1 MGVLTSISRGLEAVS
16 TPLGVLPDMVY
27 AAAAVSFLLLLIVYV
42 FVTPSWREKKRKRG
56 RAICVWLMFAIYVLL
71 ILAVTILGKRSGDS
85 AVDMGIFTGSWV
97 METLVKV
104 AAGTVAF
111 VPSGALI
118 MILMKGKYQAAKSM
132 GASFALALCVEIL
145 QLVLKTGVFD
155 LGNLLFHTIGAGIGI
170 VLVIFWKYAFSRKSA
185 FSYAMRLMLSI
196 LIVLMLLETAAFG
209 AYHVLRTTGQEHMDE
224 NISVAENQ
232 MISKNTDGS
241 DAKVSSDPDVI
252 WYNGK
257 AYRYNHD
264 LVTMLVMGIDQESD
278 TIEEKDDVSG
288 ESGQADTIFLM
299 VMDKSKDEI
308 KMISISRDTMTQIKT
323 FDYKGNYLGKSKNHL
338 GLAYSFGD
346 GKVTSCQY
354 MVDAVSNLFYGMPI
368 NGYVALNMNAVAMIN
383 DAVGG
388 VTVTVPEDMT
398 QVDPSFAEGAA
409 VTLTGDQALKFTRY
423 RDTEKDFS
431 NNSRMERQKQYLVN
445 FMGQAVKAMKADMGL
460 PVSLY
465 QSLTDDMV
473 TNLSLDRS
481 VYLATE
487 AIDMHFTADGIVSL
501 KAKSKK
507 GSVYDEVYV
516 DDDALYDLIIQTFYT
531 EEQSEG
537 ESFCGFIHK
546 ENMPGRLMK
555 KCSSRIPRNGRPIR
569 RSQRNNPR
577 QRKKRRSW
585 TFRWILRPYTRK
597 IRTFMRGSRY
607 RERISTIRLYRTA
620 RIIRTI

>member
-42 FVTPSWREKKRKRG
+42 FVTPSWREKKRKCG

-85 AVDMGIFTGSWV
+85 AVDMGIFTGSWM
-97 METLVKV
+97 METLIKV
-104 AAGTVAF
+104 AAGTFAF

-170 VLVIFWKYAFSRKSA
+170 VFVIVWKYAFSRKSA

-445 FMGQAVKAMKADMGL
+445 FMGQAVKAMKSDMGL

-537 ESFCGFIHK
+537 ESK
-546 ENMPGRLMK
+546 
-555 KCSSRIPRNGRPIR
+555 
-569 RSQRNNPR
+569 
-577 QRKKRRSW
+577 
-585 TFRWILRPYTRK
+585 
-597 IRTFMRGSRY
+597 
-607 RERISTIRLYRTA
+607 
-620 RIIRTI
+620 

>member
-27 AAAAVSFLLLLIVYV
+27 AAAAASFLLLLIVYV

-56 RAICVWLMFAIYVLL
+56 RIICVWLMFAIYVLL

-111 VPSGALI
+111 VPLGALI

-170 VLVIFWKYAFSRKSA
+170 VFVIVWKYAFSRKSA

-288 ESGQADTIFLM
+288 ESGQADSIFLM

-346 GKVTSCQY
+346 GKVTMLSVHGGCCLQP
-354 MVDAVSNLFYGMPI
+354 VLWNAV

-431 NNSRMERQKQYLVN
+431 NNSRMERQETVPCEFYGTGGEGDERGYESSSQ
-445 FMGQAVKAMKADMGL
+445 
-460 PVSLY
+460 P
-465 QSLTDDMV
+465 
-473 TNLSLDRS
+473 LS
-481 VYLATE
+481 
-487 AIDMHFTADGIVSL
+487 
-501 KAKSKK
+501 
-507 GSVYDEVYV
+507 
-516 DDDALYDLIIQTFYT
+516 
-531 EEQSEG
+531 
-537 ESFCGFIHK
+537 ESYG
-546 ENMPGRLMK
+546 
-555 KCSSRIPRNGRPIR
+555 
-569 RSQRNNPR
+569 
-577 QRKKRRSW
+577 
-585 TFRWILRPYTRK
+585 
-597 IRTFMRGSRY
+597 
-607 RERISTIRLYRTA
+607 
-620 RIIRTI
+620 

>member
-1 MGVLTSISRGLEAVS
+1 MEEQKQAEQQWNKIRRERINILKEA
-16 TPLGVLPDMVY
+16 
-27 AAAAVSFLLLLIVYV
+27 
-42 FVTPSWREKKRKRG
+42 PSE
-56 RAICVWLMFAIYVLL
+56 
-71 ILAVTILGKRSGDS
+71 
-85 AVDMGIFTGSWV
+85 
-97 METLVKV
+97 ETLVKV

-111 VPSGALI
+111 VPLGVLI

-170 VLVIFWKYAFSRKSA
+170 VFVIVWKYAFSRKSA

-288 ESGQADTIFLM
+288 ESGQADSIFLM

-431 NNSRMERQKQYLVN
+431 NNSRMERQKQYFVN
-445 FMGQAVKAMKADMGL
+445 FMGQAVKAMKEDMSL

-487 AIDMHFTADGIVSL
+487 AMDMHFTADGIVSL

-537 ESFCGFIHK
+537 ESK
-546 ENMPGRLMK
+546 
-555 KCSSRIPRNGRPIR
+555 
-569 RSQRNNPR
+569 
-577 QRKKRRSW
+577 
-585 TFRWILRPYTRK
+585 
-597 IRTFMRGSRY
+597 
-607 RERISTIRLYRTA
+607 
-620 RIIRTI
+620 

>member
-1 MGVLTSISRGLEAVS
+1 MGGLTSISRALESIS
-16 TPLGVLPDMVY
+16 TPLGVLPNMVY
-27 AAAAVSFLLLLIVYV
+27 AAAAASILLLLIVYA
-42 FVTPSWREKKRKRG
+42 FVAPSWREKKKKRA
-56 RAICVWLMFAIYVLL
+56 RVICVWLMFAVYVLL

-85 AVDMGIFTGSWV
+85 AVDMGIFTGSWA
-97 METLVKV
+97 METLAKV
-104 AAGTVAF
+104 AAGTIAF
-111 VPSGALI
+111 LPLGALI
-118 MILMKGKYQAAKSM
+118 MILMRGKYQAAKSM
-132 GASFALALCVEIL
+132 GASFAFALSVEIL

-170 VLVIFWKYAFSRKSA
+170 AFVIGWKYAFSQKGAS
-185 FSYAMRLMLSI
+185 FYALRTALII
-196 LIVLMLLETAAFG
+196 LIVLILLGTGAFA

-224 NISVAENQ
+224 NISAAENQ
-232 MISKNTDGS
+232 MMSRNSDGS

-264 LVTMLVMGIDQESD
+264 LVTLLVMGVDQQSAA
-278 TIEEKDDVSG
+278 IEEKDDVSG

-368 NGYVALNMNAVAMIN
+368 NGYVALNMNAVSVIN

-409 VTLTGDQALKFTRY
+409 VTLTGDQALKFMRY

-445 FMGQAVKAMKADMGL
+445 FMGQAVKAMRADMGL

-465 QSLTDDMV
+465 QSLTDEMV

-487 AIDMHFTADGIVSL
+487 AMDMHLTADGIVSL

-537 ESFCGFIHK
+537 ESK
-546 ENMPGRLMK
+546 
-555 KCSSRIPRNGRPIR
+555 
-569 RSQRNNPR
+569 
-577 QRKKRRSW
+577 
-585 TFRWILRPYTRK
+585 
-597 IRTFMRGSRY
+597 
-607 RERISTIRLYRTA
+607 
-620 RIIRTI
+620 

>member
-27 AAAAVSFLLLLIVYV
+27 AVAAASFLLLLIVYV
-42 FVTPSWREKKRKRG
+42 FVTPSWREKRRKRG

-85 AVDMGIFTGSWV
+85 AVDMGIFTGSW
-97 METLVKV
+97 MLETLVKV

-111 VPSGALI
+111 VPSGALN

-445 FMGQAVKAMKADMGL
+445 FMGQAVKAMKSDMGL

-487 AIDMHFTADGIVSL
+487 AMDMHFTADGIVSL

-537 ESFCGFIHK
+537 ESK
-546 ENMPGRLMK
+546 
-555 KCSSRIPRNGRPIR
+555 
-569 RSQRNNPR
+569 
-577 QRKKRRSW
+577 
-585 TFRWILRPYTRK
+585 
-597 IRTFMRGSRY
+597 
-607 RERISTIRLYRTA
+607 
-620 RIIRTI
+620 

>member
-1 MGVLTSISRGLEAVS
+1 
-16 TPLGVLPDMVY
+16 
-27 AAAAVSFLLLLIVYV
+27 
-42 FVTPSWREKKRKRG
+42 
-56 RAICVWLMFAIYVLL
+56 
-71 ILAVTILGKRSGDS
+71 
-85 AVDMGIFTGSWV
+85 
-97 METLVKV
+97 
-104 AAGTVAF
+104 
-111 VPSGALI
+111 
-118 MILMKGKYQAAKSM
+118 
-132 GASFALALCVEIL
+132 
-145 QLVLKTGVFD
+145 
-155 LGNLLFHTIGAGIGI
+155 
-170 VLVIFWKYAFSRKSA
+170 
-185 FSYAMRLMLSI
+185 MLSI

-368 NGYVALNMNAVAMIN
+368 NGYVALNMNAVGMIN

-398 QVDPSFAEGAA
+398 QVDPSFAEGAT

-431 NNSRMERQKQYLVN
+431 GVDTVE
-445 FMGQAVKAMKADMGL
+445 AVIG
-460 PVSLY
+460 
-465 QSLTDDMV
+465 
-473 TNLSLDRS
+473 
-481 VYLATE
+481 
-487 AIDMHFTADGIVSL
+487 
-501 KAKSKK
+501 
-507 GSVYDEVYV
+507 
-516 DDDALYDLIIQTFYT
+516 
-531 EEQSEG
+531 
-537 ESFCGFIHK
+537 
-546 ENMPGRLMK
+546 
-555 KCSSRIPRNGRPIR
+555 
-569 RSQRNNPR
+569 
-577 QRKKRRSW
+577 
-585 TFRWILRPYTRK
+585 
-597 IRTFMRGSRY
+597 
-607 RERISTIRLYRTA
+607 
-620 RIIRTI
+620 

>member
-27 AAAAVSFLLLLIVYV
+27 AVAAASFLLLLIVYV
-42 FVTPSWREKKRKRG
+42 FVTPSWREKKRKCG

-71 ILAVTILGKRSGDS
+71 ILAVTILGKRTGDS

-111 VPSGALI
+111 VPLGALI

-170 VLVIFWKYAFSRKSA
+170 VFVIVWKYAFSRKSA

-487 AIDMHFTADGIVSL
+487 AMDMHFTADGIVSL

-537 ESFCGFIHK
+537 ESK
-546 ENMPGRLMK
+546 
-555 KCSSRIPRNGRPIR
+555 
-569 RSQRNNPR
+569 
-577 QRKKRRSW
+577 
-585 TFRWILRPYTRK
+585 
-597 IRTFMRGSRY
+597 
-607 RERISTIRLYRTA
+607 
-620 RIIRTI
+620 

>member
-85 AVDMGIFTGSWV
+85 AVDMGIFTGSWM
-97 METLVKV
+97 METLIKV
-104 AAGTVAF
+104 AAGTIAF
-111 VPSGALI
+111 ILPGALT
-118 MILMKGKYQAAKSM
+118 MVLMKGKYQAAKSM

-170 VLVIFWKYAFSRKSA
+170 VFVIVWKYAFSRKSA

-299 VMDKSKDEI
+299 LMDKSKDEI

-431 NNSRMERQKQYLVN
+431 NNSRMERRKQYLVN

-487 AIDMHFTADGIVSL
+487 AMDMHFTADGIVSL

-537 ESFCGFIHK
+537 ESK
-546 ENMPGRLMK
+546 
-555 KCSSRIPRNGRPIR
+555 
-569 RSQRNNPR
+569 
-577 QRKKRRSW
+577 
-585 TFRWILRPYTRK
+585 
-597 IRTFMRGSRY
+597 
-607 RERISTIRLYRTA
+607 
-620 RIIRTI
+620 

>member
-1 MGVLTSISRGLEAVS
+1 MIELLKKIITNVLTALYQPFWFAVIL
-16 TPLGVLPDMVY
+16 TV
-27 AAAAVSFLLLLIVYV
+27 FLLFFYLYAYKPIDTGKGIRAAFRAWWQEFRTSLFFRKLFLLTFFTVMIL
-42 FVTPSWREKKRKRG
+42 FQT
-56 RAICVWLMFAIYVLL
+56 L
-71 ILAVTILGKRSGDS
+71 INRNMWINPLSDI
-85 AVDMGIFTGSWV
+85 MGGWWIWHT
-97 METLVKV
+97 
-104 AAGTVAF
+104 AADGTVAF
-111 VPSGALI
+111 VPLGALI

-170 VLVIFWKYAFSRKSA
+170 VFVIVWKYAFSRKSA

-288 ESGQADTIFLM
+288 ESGQADTIFLI

-487 AIDMHFTADGIVSL
+487 AMNMHFTADGIVSL

-537 ESFCGFIHK
+537 ESK
-546 ENMPGRLMK
+546 
-555 KCSSRIPRNGRPIR
+555 
-569 RSQRNNPR
+569 
-577 QRKKRRSW
+577 
-585 TFRWILRPYTRK
+585 
-597 IRTFMRGSRY
+597 
-607 RERISTIRLYRTA
+607 
-620 RIIRTI
+620 

>member
-27 AAAAVSFLLLLIVYV
+27 AAAAASFLLLLIVYV
-42 FVTPSWREKKRKRG
+42 FVTSSWREKKRKCG
-56 RAICVWLMFAIYVLL
+56 RTICVWLMFAIYVLL
-71 ILAVTILGKRSGDS
+71 ILAVTILGKRTGDS

-111 VPSGALI
+111 VPLGALI

-170 VLVIFWKYAFSRKSA
+170 VFVIVWKYAFSRKSA

-241 DAKVSSDPDVI
+241 DA
-252 WYNGK
+252 
-257 AYRYNHD
+257 
-264 LVTMLVMGIDQESD
+264 
-278 TIEEKDDVSG
+278 SG

-346 GKVTSCQY
+346 GQVTSCQY

-368 NGYVALNMNAVAMIN
+368 NGYVALNMNAVGMIN

-487 AIDMHFTADGIVSL
+487 AMDMHFTADGIVSL

-537 ESFCGFIHK
+537 ESK
-546 ENMPGRLMK
+546 
-555 KCSSRIPRNGRPIR
+555 
-569 RSQRNNPR
+569 
-577 QRKKRRSW
+577 
-585 TFRWILRPYTRK
+585 
-597 IRTFMRGSRY
+597 
-607 RERISTIRLYRTA
+607 
-620 RIIRTI
+620 

>member
-1 MGVLTSISRGLEAVS
+1 MADVCDLCATDPGGDHSWKENRRFCGGYGDLHRKLGDGNAGKSGSRYGRFCS
-16 TPLGVLPDMVY
+16 TWSFDHDPD
-27 AAAAVSFLLLLIVYV
+27 
-42 FVTPSWREKKRKRG
+42 ERK
-56 RAICVWLMFAIYVLL
+56 
-71 ILAVTILGKRSGDS
+71 
-85 AVDMGIFTGSWV
+85 
-97 METLVKV
+97 
-104 AAGTVAF
+104 
-111 VPSGALI
+111 
-118 MILMKGKYQAAKSM
+118 AAKSM

-155 LGNLLFHTIGAGIGI
+155 LGNLFFHTIGAGIGI
-170 VLVIFWKYAFSRKSA
+170 VFVIVWKYAFSRKSA

-224 NISVAENQ
+224 NISMAENQ

-388 VTVTVPEDMT
+388 VTMTVPEDMT
-398 QVDPSFAEGAA
+398 QVDPSFAEGAT

-445 FMGQAVKAMKADMGL
+445 FMGQAVKAMKSDMGL

-487 AIDMHFTADGIVSL
+487 AMDMHFTADGIVSL

-537 ESFCGFIHK
+537 ESK
-546 ENMPGRLMK
+546 
-555 KCSSRIPRNGRPIR
+555 
-569 RSQRNNPR
+569 
-577 QRKKRRSW
+577 
-585 TFRWILRPYTRK
+585 
-597 IRTFMRGSRY
+597 
-607 RERISTIRLYRTA
+607 
-620 RIIRTI
+620 

>member
-185 FSYAMRLMLSI
+185 FSYVMRLMLSI

-487 AIDMHFTADGIVSL
+487 AMDMHFTADGIVSL

-537 ESFCGFIHK
+537 ESK
-546 ENMPGRLMK
+546 
-555 KCSSRIPRNGRPIR
+555 
-569 RSQRNNPR
+569 
-577 QRKKRRSW
+577 
-585 TFRWILRPYTRK
+585 
-597 IRTFMRGSRY
+597 
-607 RERISTIRLYRTA
+607 
-620 RIIRTI
+620 

>member
-1 MGVLTSISRGLEAVS
+1 
-16 TPLGVLPDMVY
+16 
-27 AAAAVSFLLLLIVYV
+27 
-42 FVTPSWREKKRKRG
+42 
-56 RAICVWLMFAIYVLL
+56 
-71 ILAVTILGKRSGDS
+71 
-85 AVDMGIFTGSWV
+85 
-97 METLVKV
+97 
-104 AAGTVAF
+104 
-111 VPSGALI
+111 

-170 VLVIFWKYAFSRKSA
+170 VFVIVWKYAFSRKSA

-368 NGYVALNMNAVAMIN
+368 NGYVALNMNAVGMIN

-398 QVDPSFAEGAA
+398 QVDPSFAEGAT

-487 AIDMHFTADGIVSL
+487 AMDMHFTAGGIVSL

-537 ESFCGFIHK
+537 ESK
-546 ENMPGRLMK
+546 
-555 KCSSRIPRNGRPIR
+555 
-569 RSQRNNPR
+569 
-577 QRKKRRSW
+577 
-585 TFRWILRPYTRK
+585 
-597 IRTFMRGSRY
+597 
-607 RERISTIRLYRTA
+607 
-620 RIIRTI
+620 

>member
-1 MGVLTSISRGLEAVS
+1 MGVLTSISRAWSSFDSAWRTAGHGICGGSRKLSASAYCVRFCDTILE
-16 TPLGVLPDMVY
+16 
-27 AAAAVSFLLLLIVYV
+27 
-42 FVTPSWREKKRKRG
+42 RKKEK
-56 RAICVWLMFAIYVLL
+56 AWQSICVWLMFAIYVLL

-85 AVDMGIFTGSWV
+85 AVDMGIFTGSWM
-97 METLVKV
+97 METLIKV
-104 AAGTVAF
+104 AAGTIAF
-111 VPSGALI
+111 ILPGALT
-118 MILMKGKYQAAKSM
+118 MVLMKGKYQAAKSM

-170 VLVIFWKYAFSRKSA
+170 VFVIVWKYAFSRKSA

-445 FMGQAVKAMKADMGL
+445 FMGQAVKAMKSDMGL

-487 AIDMHFTADGIVSL
+487 AMDMHFTADGIVSL

-537 ESFCGFIHK
+537 ESK
-546 ENMPGRLMK
+546 
-555 KCSSRIPRNGRPIR
+555 
-569 RSQRNNPR
+569 
-577 QRKKRRSW
+577 
-585 TFRWILRPYTRK
+585 
-597 IRTFMRGSRY
+597 
-607 RERISTIRLYRTA
+607 
-620 RIIRTI
+620 

>member
-27 AAAAVSFLLLLIVYV
+27 AAAAASFLLLLIVYV

-56 RAICVWLMFAIYVLL
+56 RTICVWLMFAIYVLL
-71 ILAVTILGKRSGDS
+71 ILAVTILGKRTGDS

-111 VPSGALI
+111 VPLGALI

-155 LGNLLFHTIGAGIGI
+155 LGNLFFHTIGAGIGI
-170 VLVIFWKYAFSRKSA
+170 VFVIVWKYAFSRKSA

-232 MISKNTDGS
+232 M
-241 DAKVSSDPDVI
+241 I

-487 AIDMHFTADGIVSL
+487 AMDMHFTADGIVSL

-537 ESFCGFIHK
+537 ESK
-546 ENMPGRLMK
+546 
-555 KCSSRIPRNGRPIR
+555 
-569 RSQRNNPR
+569 
-577 QRKKRRSW
+577 
-585 TFRWILRPYTRK
+585 
-597 IRTFMRGSRY
+597 
-607 RERISTIRLYRTA
+607 
-620 RIIRTI
+620 

>member
-27 AAAAVSFLLLLIVYV
+27 AVAAASFLLLLIVYV

-155 LGNLLFHTIGAGIGI
+155 LGNLLFHTIGASIGI

-185 FSYAMRLMLSI
+185 FSYVMRLMLSI

-445 FMGQAVKAMKADMGL
+445 FMGQAVKAMKSDMGL

-487 AIDMHFTADGIVSL
+487 AMDMHFTADGIVSL

-537 ESFCGFIHK
+537 ESK
-546 ENMPGRLMK
+546 
-555 KCSSRIPRNGRPIR
+555 
-569 RSQRNNPR
+569 
-577 QRKKRRSW
+577 
-585 TFRWILRPYTRK
+585 
-597 IRTFMRGSRY
+597 
-607 RERISTIRLYRTA
+607 
-620 RIIRTI
+620 

>member
-1 MGVLTSISRGLEAVS
+1 
-16 TPLGVLPDMVY
+16 
-27 AAAAVSFLLLLIVYV
+27 
-42 FVTPSWREKKRKRG
+42 
-56 RAICVWLMFAIYVLL
+56 
-71 ILAVTILGKRSGDS
+71 
-85 AVDMGIFTGSWV
+85 
-97 METLVKV
+97 
-104 AAGTVAF
+104 
-111 VPSGALI
+111 

-155 LGNLLFHTIGAGIGI
+155 LGNLLFHTIGAGIGV

-368 NGYVALNMNAVAMIN
+368 NGYVALNMNAVGMIN

-487 AIDMHFTADGIVSL
+487 AMDMHFTADGIVSL

-537 ESFCGFIHK
+537 ESK
-546 ENMPGRLMK
+546 
-555 KCSSRIPRNGRPIR
+555 
-569 RSQRNNPR
+569 
-577 QRKKRRSW
+577 
-585 TFRWILRPYTRK
+585 
-597 IRTFMRGSRY
+597 
-607 RERISTIRLYRTA
+607 
-620 RIIRTI
+620 

>member
-42 FVTPSWREKKRKRG
+42 FVTPSWREKKRKHG

-85 AVDMGIFTGSWV
+85 AVDMGIFTGSWM
-97 METLVKV
+97 METLIKV
-104 AAGTVAF
+104 AAGTIAF
-111 VPSGALI
+111 ILPGALT
-118 MILMKGKYQAAKSM
+118 MVLMKGKYQAAKSM

-170 VLVIFWKYAFSRKSA
+170 VFVIVWKYAFSRKSA

-445 FMGQAVKAMKADMGL
+445 FMGQAVKAMKSDMGL

-487 AIDMHFTADGIVSL
+487 AMDMHFTADGIVSL

-537 ESFCGFIHK
+537 ESK
-546 ENMPGRLMK
+546 
-555 KCSSRIPRNGRPIR
+555 
-569 RSQRNNPR
+569 
-577 QRKKRRSW
+577 
-585 TFRWILRPYTRK
+585 
-597 IRTFMRGSRY
+597 
-607 RERISTIRLYRTA
+607 
-620 RIIRTI
+620 

>member
-27 AAAAVSFLLLLIVYV
+27 AAAAASFLLLLIVYV

-56 RAICVWLMFAIYVLL
+56 RGIWVWLMFAIYVLL
-71 ILAVTILGKRSGDS
+71 ILAVTILGKRTGDS

-111 VPSGALI
+111 VPLGALI

-155 LGNLLFHTIGAGIGI
+155 FGNLLFHTIGAGIGI
-170 VLVIFWKYAFSRKSA
+170 VFVIVWKYAFSRKSA

-445 FMGQAVKAMKADMGL
+445 FMGQAVKAMKSDMGL

-487 AIDMHFTADGIVSL
+487 AMDMHFTADGIVSL

-537 ESFCGFIHK
+537 ESK
-546 ENMPGRLMK
+546 
-555 KCSSRIPRNGRPIR
+555 
-569 RSQRNNPR
+569 
-577 QRKKRRSW
+577 
-585 TFRWILRPYTRK
+585 
-597 IRTFMRGSRY
+597 
-607 RERISTIRLYRTA
+607 
-620 RIIRTI
+620 

>member
-27 AAAAVSFLLLLIVYV
+27 AVAAASFLLLLIVYV

-111 VPSGALI
+111 VPLGALV

-132 GASFALALCVEIL
+132 GASFALALCVELL

-170 VLVIFWKYAFSRKSA
+170 VFVIVWKYAFSRKSA

-224 NISVAENQ
+224 NISAAENQ

-388 VTVTVPEDMT
+388 VQVTVLDDVIYPEYDMDLH
-398 QVDPSFAEGAA
+398 QGDE
-409 VTLTGDQALKFTRY
+409 VTLTGHQAYWYVRGRNENVF
-423 RDTEKDFS
+423 
-431 NNSRMERQKQYLVN
+431 NSSSLRLERQKQFLTT
-445 FMGQAVKAMKADMGL
+445 FIAQAKNKAVTNPSIAVD
-460 PVSLY
+460 LY
-465 QSLTDDMV
+465 NTISKYMV
-473 TNLSLDRS
+473 TDIDITKFT
-481 VYLATE
+481 YLASE
-487 AIDMHFTADGIVSL
+487 ALGYNFDISHLYTMQGETLMGDKYEEF
-501 KAKSKK
+501 
-507 GSVYDEVYV
+507 YV
-516 DDDALYDLIIQTFYT
+516 DDDALYQLIIDVFY
-531 EEQSEG
+531 EPVESED
-537 ESFCGFIHK
+537 IK
-546 ENMPGRLMK
+546 
-555 KCSSRIPRNGRPIR
+555 
-569 RSQRNNPR
+569 
-577 QRKKRRSW
+577 
-585 TFRWILRPYTRK
+585 
-597 IRTFMRGSRY
+597 
-607 RERISTIRLYRTA
+607 
-620 RIIRTI
+620 

>member
-1 MGVLTSISRGLEAVS
+1 MPTFTFQDIFKS
-16 TPLGVLPDMVY
+16 
-27 AAAAVSFLLLLIVYV
+27 SFLERLDSVSLLDTALALVLAFLLGLFIFLVYKKCYAGVMYAPSFGVTLIALALI
-42 FVTPSWREKKRKRG
+42 TT
-56 RAICVWLMFAIYVLL
+56 LL

-85 AVDMGIFTGSWV
+85 AMDMGIFTGSW
-97 METLVKV
+97 MLETLVKV
-104 AAGTVAF
+104 AVGTVAF
-111 VPSGALI
+111 VPLGALI
-118 MILMKGKYQAAKSM
+118 MILMKGKYQAVKSM

-170 VLVIFWKYAFSRKSA
+170 VFVIVWKYAFSRKSA

-224 NISVAENQ
+224 NISAAENQ
-232 MISKNTDGS
+232 MISKNIDGS

-388 VTVTVPEDMT
+388 VQVTVLDDVIYPEYDMDLH
-398 QVDPSFAEGAA
+398 QGDE
-409 VTLTGDQALKFTRY
+409 VTLTGHQAYWYVRGRNENVF
-423 RDTEKDFS
+423 
-431 NNSRMERQKQYLVN
+431 NSSSLRLERQKQFLTT
-445 FMGQAVKAMKADMGL
+445 FIAQAKNQAITNPSIAVD
-460 PVSLY
+460 LY
-465 QSLTDDMV
+465 NT
-473 TNLSLDRS
+473 
-481 VYLATE
+481 
-487 AIDMHFTADGIVSL
+487 I
-501 KAKSKK
+501 SK
-507 GSVYDEVYV
+507 Y
-516 DDDALYDLIIQTFYT
+516 
-531 EEQSEG
+531 
-537 ESFCGFIHK
+537 
-546 ENMPGRLMK
+546 
-555 KCSSRIPRNGRPIR
+555 
-569 RSQRNNPR
+569 
-577 QRKKRRSW
+577 
-585 TFRWILRPYTRK
+585 
-597 IRTFMRGSRY
+597 
-607 RERISTIRLYRTA
+607 IS
-620 RIIRTI
+620 

>member
-27 AAAAVSFLLLLIVYV
+27 AVAAASFLLLLIVYV
-42 FVTPSWREKKRKRG
+42 FVTPSWREKRRKRG

-85 AVDMGIFTGSWV
+85 AVDMGIFTGSW
-97 METLVKV
+97 MLETLVKV

-487 AIDMHFTADGIVSL
+487 AMNMHFTADGIVSL

-516 DDDALYDLIIQTFYT
+516 DDDALYDLIIQTFYI

-537 ESFCGFIHK
+537 ESK
-546 ENMPGRLMK
+546 
-555 KCSSRIPRNGRPIR
+555 
-569 RSQRNNPR
+569 
-577 QRKKRRSW
+577 
-585 TFRWILRPYTRK
+585 
-597 IRTFMRGSRY
+597 
-607 RERISTIRLYRTA
+607 
-620 RIIRTI
+620 

>member
-1 MGVLTSISRGLEAVS
+1 MADVCDLCAADPGGDHSWKENRRFCGGYGDLHRKLGDGNAGKSGSRYGRFCS
-16 TPLGVLPDMVY
+16 TWSFDHDPD
-27 AAAAVSFLLLLIVYV
+27 
-42 FVTPSWREKKRKRG
+42 E
-56 RAICVWLMFAIYVLL
+56 
-71 ILAVTILGKRSGDS
+71 
-85 AVDMGIFTGSWV
+85 
-97 METLVKV
+97 
-104 AAGTVAF
+104 
-111 VPSGALI
+111 
-118 MILMKGKYQAAKSM
+118 GKYQAEKSM
-132 GASFALALCVEIL
+132 GASFALALCVEIF

-170 VLVIFWKYAFSRKSA
+170 VFVIVWKYAFSRKSA

-288 ESGQADTIFLM
+288 ESGQADTIFLI

-388 VTVTVPEDMT
+388 VTVTVAEDMT

-487 AIDMHFTADGIVSL
+487 AMDMHFTADGIVSL

-537 ESFCGFIHK
+537 ESK
-546 ENMPGRLMK
+546 
-555 KCSSRIPRNGRPIR
+555 
-569 RSQRNNPR
+569 
-577 QRKKRRSW
+577 
-585 TFRWILRPYTRK
+585 
-597 IRTFMRGSRY
+597 
-607 RERISTIRLYRTA
+607 
-620 RIIRTI
+620 

>member
-1 MGVLTSISRGLEAVS
+1 MIFFEA
-16 TPLGVLPDMVY
+16 
-27 AAAAVSFLLLLIVYV
+27 
-42 FVTPSWREKKRKRG
+42 
-56 RAICVWLMFAIYVLL
+56 
-71 ILAVTILGKRSGDS
+71 
-85 AVDMGIFTGSWV
+85 
-97 METLVKV
+97 
-104 AAGTVAF
+104 
-111 VPSGALI
+111 
-118 MILMKGKYQAAKSM
+118 
-132 GASFALALCVEIL
+132 EIL
-145 QLVLKTGVFD
+145 YRFK
-155 LGNLLFHTIGAGIGI
+155 
-170 VLVIFWKYAFSRKSA
+170 
-185 FSYAMRLMLSI
+185 
-196 LIVLMLLETAAFG
+196 IVLMLLETAAFG

-368 NGYVALNMNAVAMIN
+368 NGYVALNMNAVGMIN

-398 QVDPSFAEGAA
+398 QVDPSFAEGAT

-487 AIDMHFTADGIVSL
+487 AMDMHFTADGIVSL

-537 ESFCGFIHK
+537 ESK
-546 ENMPGRLMK
+546 
-555 KCSSRIPRNGRPIR
+555 
-569 RSQRNNPR
+569 
-577 QRKKRRSW
+577 
-585 TFRWILRPYTRK
+585 
-597 IRTFMRGSRY
+597 
-607 RERISTIRLYRTA
+607 
-620 RIIRTI
+620 